1 MSQKKEIVLHVEG
14 MDCANCATGITSHLK
29 RKGIQKVHTEFST
42 GEVTFELVENSPLN
56 ISQVINEIHKIG
68 YKVVEPD
75 KEESKGLSAI
85 EKKFY
90 FSLIFTIPLMA
101 HMFLPFAILH
111 NPIFQ
116 MLASLPVIA
125 VGGWHFGKSAFNSL
139 KTGVPNMDVLIII
152 GVSSAFIYSLIGTI
166 QHLGTH
172 EVHNYLFFETSA
184 SIVSLVLLGNV
195 IEHKSV
201 KQTTTALKELNK
213 LKPELS
219 KKVTLVNNEI
229 TSTEEIKSELVKIG
243 DYLLVNTGDKI
254 PTDAIIHK
262 GSASINEAMITG
274 ESLPIEKKEN
284 DIVIGGS
291 INEQGTIIIKAT
303 AIGSTTVLA
312 QIIEMVK
319 KAQQNKPTIQKL
331 GDKVSAIFVPAVVG
345 ISLLTFFIAYF
356 AFSVSL
362 QQAIM
367 QSIAVLVISC
377 PCAMG
382 LATPTAVMAGI
393 GRAAKNGIL
402 IKGGQTLEQLA
413 KIEAIVFDKTGTI
426 TTGNFKIKE
435 IKIVSQQHTQQQI
448 INYIFSLEQ
457 FSSHPIAKSL
467 SRELNDKAQTIN
479 LSNINEEKG
488 VGIMANDN
496 ENFIKIG
503 KSTLNEFE
511 LELQINNT
519 TAAYVSIEDELKDDV
534 KKTIVSLKQMG
545 IKTIMLS
552 GDKKEKC
559 EAIGTLLGFDEIVAE
574 QKPAQ
579 KLQYIEDLAKHKI
592 IAMVG
597 DGVND
602 APALTKASVG
612 ISITSATQAAMDAAQ
627 IILLNKK
634 SISSVEEVILI
645 SKLTLRTIKQNLFW
659 AFFYNVV
666 AIPIAAVGLLSPLIG
681 AMSMAFSDVVVIG
694 NSIWLKSKKLN

>member
-1 MSQKKEIVLHVEG
+1 MPHKKEITLQVEG

-29 RKGIQKVHTEFST
+29 RKGVEKVHTEFST
-42 GEVTFELVENSPLN
+42 GEVTFELVENSQLN
-56 ISQVINEIHKIG
+56 LPQIINEIHKIG
-68 YKVVEPD
+68 YRVVEPN
-75 KEESKGLSAI
+75 EEEKTGLSDI

-90 FSLIFTIPLMA
+90 FSLLFTIPLMA

-116 MLASLPVIA
+116 LFASLPVVL
-125 VGGWHFGKSAFNSL
+125 VGSWHFGKSAINSL

-152 GVSSAFIYSLIGTI
+152 GVLSAFSYSLIGTI

-172 EVHNYLFFETSA
+172 EVHNYLFFETAA
-184 SIVSLVLLGNV
+184 SIITLVLLGNL

-201 KQTTTALKELNK
+201 KQTTSALRELNK
-213 LKPELS
+213 LKPEIS

-229 TSTEEIKSELVKIG
+229 TNTEEIKSDTIKIA

-254 PTDAIIHK
+254 PTDGVIHK
-262 GSASINEAMITG
+262 GFASINEAMISG

-284 DIVIGGS
+284 DKVIGGS

-303 AIGSTTVLA
+303 AIGNSTVLA
-312 QIIEMVK
+312 QIIDMVK
-319 KAQQNKPTIQKL
+319 KAQQNKPSIQKL
-331 GDKVSAIFVPAVVG
+331 GDKVSAIFVPAVIA

-356 AFSVSL
+356 GFSVSL

-413 KIEAIVFDKTGTI
+413 KIDAIVFDKTGTI

-435 IKIVSQQHTQQQI
+435 IKVISQQHTQQQV
-448 INYIFSLEQ
+448 INYIYTLEE

-467 SRELNDKAQTIN
+467 VNELKTKAERLN
-479 LSNINEEKG
+479 LENITEEKG
-488 VGIMANDN
+488 VGMLAL
-496 ENFIKIG
+496 ENGNAIKICKG
-503 KSTLNEFE
+503 SIAEFE
-511 LELQINNT
+511 LELQVNNNT
-519 TAAYVSIEDELKDDV
+519 IAYLAIEDELKENA
-534 KKTIVSLKQMG
+534 KETIEQLKNLG
-545 IKTIMLS
+545 IKTILLS

-559 EAIGTLLGFDEIVAE
+559 ETLGRFLGFDEIIAE
-574 QKPAQ
+574 QKPEQ
-579 KLQYIEDLAKHKI
+579 KLQFITDLATHKI

-612 ISITSATQAAMDAAQ
+612 ISINSATQAAMDAAQ

-634 SISSVEEVILI
+634 SIATVVQCILI
-645 SKLTLRTIKQNLFW
+645 SRTTLKTIKQNLFW

-666 AIPIAAVGLLSPLIG
+666 AIPIAAVGMLSPMIG
-681 AMSMAFSDVVVIG
+681 ALSMAFSDVIVIG